1 MGGNSV
7 VPGDVLI
14 IKLPTHYPKGREQ
27 EGSRPA
33 IAVGIPQ
40 GIIRYPVVVVVPLTT
55 QVGFWAKKNP
65 SLYQTI
71 PQGAGGIPQH
81 SIALID
87 QVRAIDI
94 QRVQAYLGSLEEPT
108 YAPIRNSL
116 LKLLQG
122 EL

>member
-1 MGGNSV
+1 MSGNNV
-7 VPGDVLI
+7 APGDAII
-14 IKLPTHYPKGREQ
+14 IKLPSHHPKGREQ

-40 GIIRYPVVVVVPLTT
+40 GIIRYPVVVVVPVTT
-55 QVGFWAKKNP
+55 QIGPWATKNP
-65 SLYQTI
+65 ALYQII
-71 PQGAGGIPQH
+71 PQGTGGIPQH

-94 QRVQAYLGSLEEPT
+94 RRVQAYLGSLEEPT
-108 YAPIRNSL
+108 FASIRSSL
-116 LKLLQG
+116 LKLFQG